1 MNAKRRS
8 NINRL
13 ALRLFLVTIIV
24 ALCGISSHANYH
36 SHSFM
41 HLPLKDNFGAK
52 VGIDLGAVPLDRA
65 LNIAAQAHVHEQVK
79 KEAHSREAFE
89 LRVVFPTDLDERT
102 REAYLDHLL
111 KQWGSH
117 FNIHKIKIIPIYF
130 DISAAEE
137 DIKRFRVN
145 LTNAMLQI
153 KNETLSSEQQ
163 KLIKNALEEFDQVEK
178 DLSIWKKSIPLWE
191 RFASVRE
198 KSANFWKQR
207 FTSPDQVNAIGKL
220 IGYGKGGITAATWF
234 GSMGGYSAL
243 SSMTLGLTALFTGS
257 AEMLPSMENT
267 AEFLSAN
274 KENIGKI
281 VGGGV
286 LGALAAANAYAFVK
300 WADSWSNWKNNHK
313 LIGSERW
320 GLSKKFKLVAKYN
333 NSPMI
338 KTFVTG
344 IAMSTIVSASFRTIS
359 DLFMGNPLSIFT
371 PEFIMGQGVLAVG
384 SAFFESLTDVGSKT
398 LERKGYVNGH
408 TKQYILWLPGIADTL
423 MWLFFRTG
431 NMPLTYLFGAV
442 SWSMRAGIYGLAK
455 VLPDRSNHIVSIP
468 GFIPAT
474 HKESAKSLVN
484 VKGHLN
490 KEAFET
496 HMQERALTGTNSK
509 EGFFKL
515 HQQAESI
522 KIAIEKSQRSTRV
535 RHYLLKK
542 RVRNANL
549 SLQELYVKTDI
560 QRQEFTEYIFNQR
573 TKLSQMSSK
582 AYYSIKCKFSFKKK

>member
-1 MNAKRRS
+1 
-8 NINRL
+8 
-13 ALRLFLVTIIV
+13 
-24 ALCGISSHANYH
+24 
-36 SHSFM
+36 M

-65 LNIAAQAHVHEQVK
+65 LNIAAQAHVHHQVK
-79 KEAHSREAFE
+79 KEDHTREAFE
-89 LRVVFPTDLDERT
+89 LRVVFPTNLDERT
-102 REAYLDHLL
+102 REVYLDHLL
-111 KQWGSH
+111 KQWGPH

-130 DISAAEE
+130 DINGAEE

-153 KNETLSSEQQ
+153 KHEKLKPEQQ
-163 KLIKNALEEFDQVEK
+163 QLIKNALEEFDRIEK
-178 DLSIWKKSIPLWE
+178 DLSIWKKSIPFWKQ
-191 RFASVRE
+191 FATVKK
-198 KSANFWKQR
+198 KSKSFWKQR

-234 GSMGGYSAL
+234 GSMGGYSSL
-243 SSMTLGLTALFTGS
+243 SSMTLGLTALFTGNT
-257 AEMLPSMENT
+257 EMLPSLENT
-267 AEFLSAN
+267 AEFLNEN
-274 KENIGKI
+274 KENIRKV

-313 LIGSERW
+313 LLGSERW
-320 GLSKKFKLVAKYN
+320 GLSKRFKLVAKYN
-333 NSPMI
+333 NTPMI

-344 IAMSTIVSASFRTIS
+344 IAASTIVSAAFRTIS

-371 PEFIMGQGVLAVG
+371 PQFIMGQGVLAVG

-408 TKQYILWLPGIADTL
+408 TKQYILWLPGISDTL

-442 SWSMRAGIYGLAK
+442 SWSMRASIYGIAK

-468 GFIPAT
+468 GFIPPT

-490 KEAFET
+490 KEAFES
-496 HMQERALTGTNSK
+496 HMQERALTGGTPK
-509 EGFFKL
+509 EGFFNI

-522 KIAIEKSQRSTRV
+522 KVAIEKSKRTTKV

-542 RVRNANL
+542 KLRNAHL
-549 SLQELYVKTDI
+549 TMQELYVKTDI
-560 QRQEFTEYIFNQR
+560 QKQDFTEYLFNQK
-573 TKLSQMSSK
+573 TKMSKMTSET
-582 AYYSIKCKFSFKKK
+582 YYRVKCKMSFKKK